1 MHEAMIDL
9 RHGDCLELMKDIP
22 DGSVD
27 LVLTDPPYGTTACK
41 WDSVIPFEPM
51 WEQLNRIIKTNGI
64 IALFANQPFTSTLI
78 GSNISNYKYNWIWLK
93 NRGTGFQYAKSQPMR
108 QTEDVCIFN
117 KTLNDTVANNS
128 VFDDIKAYFYEQRE
142 QSGLRLCDFTKLL
155 GNKMA
160 GHYFTRG
167 IQWSLPTERDYQK
180 LQTTGF
186 FCKPYA
192 ELKSM
197 YDTAKASIETS
208 KVIYNPQM
216 IKLDKPVKYK
226 KASSCN
232 TIGGIKNKKE
242 YYWVDETYPTN
253 VLEFAK
259 VSKPTHPT
267 QKPIALL
274 EYLVK
279 TYTNECETVLDFT
292 MGSGSTGVACVNTN
306 RRFIGIEL
314 DDKYFDIAKQRI
326 DAAIRD
332 KEQTEITVKEV

>member
-1 MHEAMIDL
+1 MKKFEL
-9 RHGDCLELMKDIP
+9 WHGDCLELMKNIP

-51 WEQLNRIIKTNGI
+51 WEQLNRIIKPNGI

-78 GSNISNYKYNWIWLK
+78 SSNIANYKYNWVWLK

-108 QTEDVCIFN
+108 QTEDICIFN
-117 KTLNDTVANNS
+117 KILNDTVANNS

-155 GNKMA
+155 GNNMA

-186 FCKPYA
+186 FCKPYS

-197 YDTAKASIETS
+197 YDIAKASIETS

-232 TIGGIKNKKE
+232 TIGGIENKKE

-267 QKPIALL
+267 QKPVALL
-274 EYLVK
+274 EYLIR
-279 TYTNECETVLDFT
+279 TYTNEGETVLDFT
-292 MGSGSTGVACVNTN
+292 AGSGSTGVACVNPN

-314 DDKYFDIAKQRI
+314 DEGYFNIAKKRI
-326 DAAIRD
+326 EEAVNDLP
-332 KEQTEITVKEV
+332 